1 MSIILGDALVDQ
13 RAKLVI
19 AVHATW
25 REELWKGSDAWRKH
39 QAARKA
45 LDQFDLECPGVV
57 IGLYARFEEVAS
69 KARVAVGVG
78 QK

>member
-25 REELWKGSDAWRKH
+25 REELWKGSDAWRAH
-39 QAARKA
+39 QAAVRA
-45 LDQFDLECPGVV
+45 LDQFDLDHPQIVME
-57 IGLYARFEEVAS
+57 LYAKFEEIMMGAKV
-69 KARVAVGVG
+69 K
-78 QK
+78 